1 MFCFL
6 KESVGDRTKIQMP
19 QRLKDVAHCL
29 LGGGEDSHVEGW
41 PVFVLFC
48 LFFFLTEK
56 WQIDNFGSKGG
67 F

>member
-1 MFCFL
+1 M
-6 KESVGDRTKIQMP
+6 GDRTKIQMP

-48 LFFFLTEK
+48 FFFKLRNGRLITLVLKEVFK
-56 WQIDNFGSKGG
+56 EVS
-67 F
+67 